1 MKRVLP
7 IRNQQT
13 KKKELFSVFTGKKVC
28 LHLHGVF
35 PYLLVKSPTDEIRYG
50 EQLAQSLDMA
60 INLSLEKGD
69 TETKHV
75 YDINL
80 IELLY
85 R

>member
-1 MKRVLP
+1 
-7 IRNQQT
+7 
-13 KKKELFSVFTGKKVC
+13 
-28 LHLHGVF
+28 LHGIF

-60 INLSLEKGD
+60 INLSFEKGD

-85 R
+85 REIGFVFYWEFDFV

>member
-1 MKRVLP
+1 M
-7 IRNQQT
+7 
-13 KKKELFSVFTGKKVC
+13 
-28 LHLHGVF
+28 HGIF

-60 INLSLEKGD
+60 INLSFEKRD

-85 R
+85 REIGFVFCWEFDFV

>member
-1 MKRVLP
+1 M
-7 IRNQQT
+7 
-13 KKKELFSVFTGKKVC
+13 
-28 LHLHGVF
+28 HGIF

-60 INLSLEKGD
+60 INLSFEKGD

-85 R
+85 REIGFVFCWKFDFV

>member
-7 IRNQQT
+7 IR
-13 KKKELFSVFTGKKVC
+13 KKKKRKNSFLFSGKKVC

-60 INLSLEKGD
+60 INLSFEKGD
-69 TETKHV
+69 TEIKHV

-85 R
+85 G